1 MIPKVLIADDDPAL
15 LELLEEEFKDYDEM
29 FLVRTATG
37 GQAALDLM
45 TSEYFTIVV
54 TDLRMP
60 GIDGFELLNRI
71 STQYP
76 DIPVIVITGY
86 DRPKTRE
93 VVLKS
98 GAADYMTKPVAS
110 AKLASRIIKILKK
123 KAEGGSLHNVTL
135 ETYLQ
140 LVEMEQQTCTLRI
153 SEKAGQKMGVLF
165 FRDGELMDARFGDMK
180 GRAAAY
186 EILSWAGVSLS
197 IENACLVDSKQIQ
210 GELQA
215 ILLDAMRNRDESLD
229 VENELQRDE
238 EDGPGDAILLSDAV
252 DDDPELEPVPAA
264 SSSPAASLEAP
275 VTVSRTAAPELS
287 PVGLVRKKLA
297 DVLGN
302 KGGIEDVYSDSQWN
316 ELISQA
322 MAIGGIFEA
331 GALKVVCLNQ
341 GRTGQLLI
349 VPGDEPIVAALD
361 SDTSRD
367 RAIGALA

>member
-1 MIPKVLIADDDPAL
+1 MIPKVLIVDDDPAL
-15 LELLEEEFKDYDEM
+15 LGLLEEELKDYDEM
-29 FLVRTATG
+29 FCVRTALG

-45 TSEYFTIVV
+45 DSDYFTLAI

-98 GAADYMTKPVAS
+98 GAADYLTKPLAS
-110 AKLASRIIKILKK
+110 AKLAARIIKAHKK
-123 KAEGGSLHNVTL
+123 MAEGGSLNNVTL

-153 SEKAGQKMGVLF
+153 SEKTGLMGVLF
-165 FRDGELMDARFGDMK
+165 FRDGELMDARFGNMR
-180 GRAAAY
+180 GRDASY
-186 EILSWAGVSLS
+186 EILSWDGVSLS
-197 IENACLVDSKQIQ
+197 IENACIVSSKQIT

-229 VENELQRDE
+229 VENDLQRDD
-238 EDGPGDAILLSDAV
+238 EDESGGAILLSDPVNDRAE
-252 DDDPELEPVPAA
+252 PESAAAA
-264 SSSPAASLEAP
+264 SSPPTALNKS
-275 VTVSRTAAPELS
+275 VAAPSPSDQPELT
-287 PVGLVRKKLA
+287 PVDLVRKKLTDA
-297 DVLGN
+297 LGN
-302 KGGIEDVYSDSQWN
+302 KGAIEDVYSDSQWN
-316 ELISQA
+316 ELISQVEA
-322 MAIGGIFEA
+322 VGEIFDA
-331 GALKVVCLNQ
+331 GTLNVVCLNL

-349 VPGDEPIVAALD
+349 VPGDEPVIAALD
-361 SDTSRD
+361 ADVSRD
-367 RAIGALA
+367 RAIGALM